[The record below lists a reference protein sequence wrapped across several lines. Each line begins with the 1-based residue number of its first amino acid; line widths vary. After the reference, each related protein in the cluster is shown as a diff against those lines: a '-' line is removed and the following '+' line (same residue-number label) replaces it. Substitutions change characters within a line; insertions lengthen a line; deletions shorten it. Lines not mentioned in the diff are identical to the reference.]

1 MTYRIAMAV
10 GLLCAVSLG
19 AEQNQG
25 RLTVEGVCS
34 IDAPP
39 GYAWQPLQSYD
50 PHKGGQ
56 YMCQAPNKAGRI
68 VLEIDPRHAGNQ
80 NARAAVLKIHFNT
93 LVQTLKKSGYTN
105 LRGEPPSF
113 EPPIPDNV
121 GYIIAG
127 TTASGQARVF
137 NGHSIFGNHT
147 YFLQVVSTTLA
158 DAEQLGSVA
167 KTLKEPQ
174 EKSKE

>member
-1 MTYRIAMAV
+1 MRRTIVLAV
-10 GLLCAVSLG
+10 GLICAVSL
-19 AEQNQG
+19 AADDTSH
-25 RLTVEGVCS
+25 RLTLEGVCS

-39 GYAWQPLQSYD
+39 GYSWQPLQPYD
-50 PHKGGQ
+50 AHKGGQ
-56 YMCQAPNKAGRI
+56 YMCQAPRKAGRI

-93 LVQTLKKSGYTN
+93 LVQTLKKNGFTN
-105 LRGEPPSF
+105 LKGEPPSF

-121 GYIIAG
+121 SYTVAG
-127 TTASGQARVF
+127 TTATGQARVF

-147 YFLQVVSTTLA
+147 YFLQVVSTTLP
-158 DAEQLGSVA
+158 DAEQLGNVA

-174 EKSKE
+174 EKPGE